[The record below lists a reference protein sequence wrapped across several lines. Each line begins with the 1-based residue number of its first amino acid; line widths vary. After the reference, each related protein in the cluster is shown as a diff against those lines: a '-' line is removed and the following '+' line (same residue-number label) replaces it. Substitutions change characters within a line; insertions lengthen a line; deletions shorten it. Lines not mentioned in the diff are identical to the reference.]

1 MTSQIGVRIF
11 IISLFIL
18 WRHLGKK
25 ISSLRPA
32 AGKDKILDARG
43 LHQREILKLFTIFFL
58 KKNYQLFLLVQGK
71 RMMIKICS
79 VNIKGHLNLL
89 IGKKKNKCLTEK
101 WNNRTKTLHI
111 SLSWRSLTNRLVKHI
126 AHLSR
131 TAEIFLIFWT
141 NTCYLLI
148 SETSTPI
155 CWQEMNSALS
165 FSPVQR
171 GHLLLTYSSQKSLF
185 PFALS
190 SHVYQSLE
198 IRSFTFKIDMII

>member
-1 MTSQIGVRIF
+1 MHEVF
-11 IISLFIL
+11 IKGKFWSYLRFFFKEKLSVISACT
-18 WRHLGKK
+18 GKK
-25 ISSLRPA
+25 ND
-32 AGKDKILDARG
+32 DKNL
-43 LHQREILKLFTIFFL
+43 LSEHQRTFK
-58 KKNYQLFLLVQGK
+58 
-71 RMMIKICS
+71 S
-79 VNIKGHLNLL
+79 VNR
-89 IGKKKNKCLTEK
+89 KKKTKCLTEK
-101 WNNRTKTLHI
+101 WNNRTMTLHI

-148 SETSTPI
+148 SETSTPV

-190 SHVYQSLE
+190 CHVYQSLE

>member
-1 MTSQIGVRIF
+1 MTNLALKGFGDFPNWCKNIYHFSIYSLKTFRKENIFSQTSCWKRQDFGCTR
-11 IISLFIL
+11 
-18 WRHLGKK
+18 
-25 ISSLRPA
+25 SSSK
-32 AGKDKILDARG
+32 GNFEVIYD
-43 LHQREILKLFTIFFL
+43 FFL

-89 IGKKKNKCLTEK
+89 IGKKKTKCLTEK

-148 SETSTPI
+148 SETSTPV

-190 SHVYQSLE
+190 CHV
-198 IRSFTFKIDMII
+198 